1 MRKWK
6 YEIDVADLYAKYE
19 NSDIDGHEMITAL
32 HKVFRTF
39 VDSSPSLQDES
50 DLYRLEDA
58 VDELSWTDT
67 VEDADCVL
75 QSIYDIADDNRIWIK
90 TF

>member
-1 MRKWK
+1 MANWK
-6 YEIDVADLYAKYE
+6 HEIDVSDLYAKYE
-19 NSDIDGHEMITAL
+19 NEDITGHEMITAL

-39 VDSSPSLQDES
+39 VDSSPTLGDES

-58 VDELSWTDT
+58 VNELSWSDG
-67 VEDADCVL
+67 VEDADCAL
-75 QSIYDIADDNRIWIK
+75 QSIYDIADNNRIWIK